1 VRENRLYQA
10 DWLLRFYGFSLNEIL
25 NNSHKHLEL
34 EIDPKLS
41 WALRNPQFFPIDI
54 NTAEYKWII
63 RIPGIGRQSANKIVQ
78 ARKYGKLRE
87 HQLKKMGIAFNRAKY
102 FMVCQD
108 TVVNTG
114 FIYPDSVKKAI
125 LEHNPQPK
133 ILTSAPQLS
142 LF

>member
-1 VRENRLYQA
+1 
-10 DWLLRFYGFSLNEIL
+10 
-25 NNSHKHLEL
+25 
-34 EIDPKLS
+34 
-41 WALRNPQFFPIDI
+41 
-54 NTAEYKWII
+54 
-63 RIPGIGRQSANKIVQ
+63 
-78 ARKYGKLRE
+78 
-87 HQLKKMGIAFNRAKY
+87 MGIAFNRAKY